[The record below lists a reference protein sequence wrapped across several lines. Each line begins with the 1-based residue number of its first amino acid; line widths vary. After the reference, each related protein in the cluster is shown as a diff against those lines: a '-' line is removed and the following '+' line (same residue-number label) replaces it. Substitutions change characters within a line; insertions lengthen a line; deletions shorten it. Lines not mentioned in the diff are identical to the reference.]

1 MADSEVQDKRLSL
14 IDVSF
19 EDDCLLDSSRDPQ
32 PSGNQVV
39 HQSLEL
45 EEAVTFE
52 GVDNILESFAAVD
65 QPGVHQ
71 LVQSCEPE
79 GTGKNGKYNL
89 RNSLAWDSAFF
100 TSAGFLEPE
109 EITSLIEGVEKKEK
123 HVLPCIQEEIH
134 RSSDSMSTLEGDCLS
149 LASLEADLFED
160 IRASIQKSSKV
171 SKKESSVSKTGALL
185 SDKTTSQFPAS
196 KKADV
201 GSYSQSRPKPAPKKP
216 SLALGKTAK
225 QLPVR
230 PQVLQGKHSAAI
242 GGSASFP
249 SKPLRLGTVNS
260 LSTSTKRD
268 SVGAKCLRAEKS
280 AAEHTGRGPSASRL
294 RAMSGP
300 RHIIPRLSSSSR
312 SSLGSTTTKKEP
324 ESSCSSMD
332 SSGSF
337 SSNKI
342 GKSVAKS
349 NRKSIEARTANLPS
363 TGSSKKTPSKGPDSG
378 ASHLSAYVMSASK
391 LSSSLSPA
399 SSISEWS
406 VESSSSTST
415 VNQRSNSSS
424 TSLEPSSRRLGTADG
439 DPPEVFDLQKSSH
452 DKYFLRHETQGSM
465 VPAQKNA
472 SAGGALLP
480 SSMKPSGLRMPSP
493 KIGFFDGTK
502 SGRTPNGNK
511 QSHPV
516 GSGVLKKTTVDS
528 VNLSGAL
535 KRGMLGKI
543 QSETTTMPIRR
554 TKADGKEF
562 ATDVTPKSLKESPA
576 MGVRRVS
583 RNLKHSS
590 GLSPKVQSNVSPKC
604 GEKSPVKAEDE
615 AKECDASVQ
624 HTDSGIMGQYANG
637 SQEIKSVSNGETLK
651 TPSTG
656 EGLKFF
662 SDEVLTNIGSKA
674 YSEDQ
679 DDLFGQVKELAM
691 EKLVIFSPSP
701 SNHVSEN
708 PCSVSG
714 QVEVLNSDLF
724 PSNSSTTDIIA
735 NTRIPFS
742 VVDSLHNRDS
752 SNDVSAGLQIV
763 EVEKRAATLSSPGDI
778 SKENS

>member
-1 MADSEVQDKRLSL
+1 MADSEDQDKRLSL

-45 EEAVTFE
+45 EEAVTFK
-52 GVDNILESFAAVD
+52 GVNNILESFAAVD

-71 LVQSCEPE
+71 LVESCEPE
-79 GTGKNGKYNL
+79 GTGKNGKCNL
-89 RNSLAWDSAFF
+89 RKSLAWDSAFF
-100 TSAGFLEPE
+100 TSAGVLEPE
-109 EITSLIEGVEKKEK
+109 EITSLIEGVEKKGK

-171 SKKESSVSKTGALL
+171 SNKESSVSKTGALL
-185 SDKTTSQFPAS
+185 SDKTTFQFPAS

-201 GSYSQSRPKPAPKKP
+201 CSNGQSRPKPAPKKP

-268 SVGAKCLRAEKS
+268 SVGAKCIRGEKS
-280 AAEHTGRGPSASRL
+280 VAEHTGRGPSASRL

-312 SSLGSTTTKKEP
+312 SSLGSTTTKTEP
-324 ESSCSSMD
+324 ESSFSSKD

-349 NRKSIEARTANLPS
+349 NNKSTEARAVNLPS
-363 TGSSKKTPSKGPDSG
+363 TGSSKKTPSKGPNSG
-378 ASHLSAYVMSASK
+378 ESHLSAYVMSASK

-424 TSLEPSSRRLGTADG
+424 TSLDPSSRRLGTADG
-439 DPPEVFDLQKSSH
+439 DPPEVFDLPKISH
-452 DKYFLRHETQGSM
+452 YFLRHETQGSM
-465 VPAQKNA
+465 VPARKNA

-562 ATDVTPKSLKESPA
+562 APDVTPKLLKESPA

-583 RNLKHSS
+583 RNLKHSP
-590 GLSPKVQSNVSPKC
+590 GLSPKVQSKISPKC
-604 GEKSPVKAEDE
+604 GEKSPVKAEDG

-637 SQEIKSVSNGETLK
+637 SQEIKSVANGETLK

-656 EGLKFF
+656 GLKFF

-679 DDLFGQVKELAM
+679 VDLFGQVKELAM

-701 SNHVSEN
+701 SNRFSEN

-714 QVEVLNSDLF
+714 QVEVLNSELF
-724 PSNSSTTDIIA
+724 LSNSSTTDIMA

-752 SNDVSAGLQIV
+752 SNDVLAGLQIV
-763 EVEKRAATLSSPGDI
+763 EVQKRAATLSSPGDI

>member
-39 HQSLEL
+39 HQSSEL
-45 EEAVTFE
+45 EEAVTFK

-71 LVQSCEPE
+71 LVECCEPE
-79 GTGKNGKYNL
+79 GTGKIGKYNL
-89 RNSLAWDSAFF
+89 RKSLAWDSAFF
-100 TSAGFLEPE
+100 TSAGVLEPE
-109 EITSLIEGVEKKEK
+109 EITSLIEGVEKKGK
-123 HVLPCIQEEIH
+123 HALPCIQEEMH
-134 RSSDSMSTLEGDCLS
+134 RSSDSMSTLDGDCLS

-171 SKKESSVSKTGALL
+171 SNKDSSVSKTGALL
-185 SDKTTSQFPAS
+185 SDKTTFQPL

-201 GSYSQSRPKPAPKKP
+201 GSNGQSRPKPAPKKP
-216 SLALGKTAK
+216 SLALGKIAK
-225 QLPVR
+225 QLPIR
-230 PQVLQGKHSAAI
+230 PQVLEGKHSAAI

-268 SVGAKCLRAEKS
+268 SVGAKHIRAEKS
-280 AAEHTGRGPSASRL
+280 VAEHTGRGPSASRL

-312 SSLGSTTTKKEP
+312 SSLGSTTTKTEP
-324 ESSCSSMD
+324 ESSCSSID

-337 SSNKI
+337 SSNTI
-342 GKSVAKS
+342 RKSVAKS
-349 NRKSIEARTANLPS
+349 NKKSMEARTANLPS
-363 TGSSKKTPSKGPDSG
+363 TVSSKKTPSKGPNSG
-378 ASHLSAYVMSASK
+378 ASHLSVYVMSASK

-399 SSISEWS
+399 SSISECS

-415 VNQRSNSSS
+415 VNQR
-424 TSLEPSSRRLGTADG
+424 LEPSSCGLGTADG

-465 VPAQKNA
+465 VPARKNA

-516 GSGVLKKTTVDS
+516 GSGVFKKTTVDS
-528 VNLSGAL
+528 VNLSGVL
-535 KRGMLGKI
+535 KRGMPGKI

-562 ATDVTPKSLKESPA
+562 APDVTPKSLKESPA
-576 MGVRRVS
+576 MGVRRIS
-583 RNLKHSS
+583 RNLKDSS
-590 GLSPKVQSNVSPKC
+590 GLSPKVQSKISPKC
-604 GEKSPVKAEDE
+604 GEKSPVKAEDG
-615 AKECDASVQ
+615 AKECDASGQ
-624 HTDSGIMGQYANG
+624 HRDSRIMGQYADG
-637 SQEIKSVSNGETLK
+637 SQEIKSVANGETLK
-651 TPSTG
+651 THSTG
-656 EGLKFF
+656 GLKFF
-662 SDEVLTNIGSKA
+662 SEALSNVGSKV

-679 DDLFGQVKELAM
+679 VDLLGQVKELAM

-701 SNHVSEN
+701 SNRVSEN
-708 PCSVSG
+708 ACSVSS

-724 PSNSSTTDIIA
+724 LSNSSTTDIMA
-735 NTRIPFS
+735 NTRVPFS
-742 VVDSLHNRDS
+742 VVDSLHNSNRDS

-778 SKENS
+778 LKENS